1 MIFYPVNGQ
10 PEEIP
15 VPEKELYPGKVE
27 DVHTAILDGAPTY
40 LTLSEARDQIRTAL
54 ALYEHVTN
62 HF

>member
-1 MIFYPVNGQ
+1 M
-10 PEEIP
+10 
-15 VPEKELYPGKVE
+15 PEKELYPGKVE